1 MLREDLV
8 AGSTAACSTRWPSWC
23 AAPDRRRGRSLR
35 AALSATTGR
44 PLNHRESASERPEI
58 YVRLPTNNDVGAARH
73 RRQTIATCMS
83 VAPCLY
89 YRPFHARAY
98 AWRFS
103 LKARFVDDGGPLRD
117 AEILHQPMSREVQS
131 RSENSGKVAPS
142 GRFLCYGV
150 DSRVVQRRHAS
161 RLEPAQSGC

>member
-1 MLREDLV
+1 MSEPRD
-8 AGSTAACSTRWPSWC
+8 TAAS
-23 AAPDRRRGRSLR
+23 
-35 AALSATTGR
+35 
-44 PLNHRESASERPEI
+44 
-58 YVRLPTNNDVGAARH
+58 
-73 RRQTIATCMS
+73 RQTIATCMS
-83 VAPCLY
+83 VARCLY
-89 YRPFHARAY
+89 YRPFHARAH